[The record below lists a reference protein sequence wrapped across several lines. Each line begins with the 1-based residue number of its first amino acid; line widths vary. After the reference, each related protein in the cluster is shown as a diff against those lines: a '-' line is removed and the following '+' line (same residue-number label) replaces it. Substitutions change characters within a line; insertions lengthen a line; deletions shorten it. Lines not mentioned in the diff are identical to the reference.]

1 MKSLN
6 EDIKNGQFKSVYLLY
21 GEEAYLRNQYK
32 TRLKAAMSAPDDT
45 MNVSCYAGKDV
56 SPNEII
62 DLAETLPFLAE
73 RRLIVMEDTGFFKSS
88 CDPLAEYMKNI
99 PESTCI
105 IFAEEAVDKR
115 NRLYKAVKDKG
126 RAVEFPR
133 QEETVLKKWVLG
145 QIKKENRQISEGAVQ
160 LFLQRTGTDMENI
173 AQELEKL
180 LCYTLNKDA
189 ITAVDVETVC
199 TVQTTNRIF
208 DMINAVANKQQKA
221 ALQLYYDLLTLK
233 EPPMRIL
240 FLLARQFN
248 LLMQVKQLKRAGVAQ
263 NIIAEKT
270 GLHGFIV
277 QKYIAQAG
285 KFSNEVLRAA
295 VEECVELET
304 AVKTGQMNDVMSVE
318 LLLVKYSQ
326 DTK

>member
-32 TRLKAAMSAPDDT
+32 DRLKNALSVPDDT
-45 MNVSCYAGKDV
+45 MNVSCYTGKDV
-56 SPNEII
+56 NPNEII

-73 RRLIVMEDTGFFKSS
+73 RRLIVMEDTGFFKNS
-88 CDPLAEYMKNI
+88 CDALAEYIKNI

-105 IFAEEAVDKR
+105 IFVEEAVDKR

-126 RAVEFPR
+126 RAIEFAR
-133 QEETVLKKWVLG
+133 QDESVLKRWVLG

-189 ITAVDVETVC
+189 ITAVDVEAVC

-233 EPPMRIL
+233 EAPMRIL

-248 LLMQVKQLKRAGVAQ
+248 LLMQVKQLKHAGVAQ
-263 NIIAEKT
+263 SAIAEKT

-326 DTK
+326 G

>member
-6 EDIKNGQFKSVYLLY
+6 EDMKNGQFKSVYLLY

-32 TRLKAAMSAPDDT
+32 DRLKAALSVPDDT
-45 MNVSCYAGKDV
+45 MNVSCYEGKDIN
-56 SPNEII
+56 PNEII

-73 RRLIVMEDTGFFKSS
+73 RRLIVMEDTGFFKNS
-88 CDPLAEYMKNI
+88 CDVLAEYMKNV

-105 IFAEEAVDKR
+105 IFVEETVDKR
-115 NRLYKAVKDKG
+115 NRLYKTVKDKG
-126 RAVEFPR
+126 RAVEFAR
-133 QEETVLKKWVLG
+133 QDEAVLKRWILG

-189 ITAVDVETVC
+189 ITAVDVEAVC

-263 NIIAEKT
+263 TAIAEKT

-277 QKYIAQAG
+277 QKYIAQAA
-285 KFSNEVLRAA
+285 KFSDEVLRAA

-326 DTK
+326 G